1 MESYKV
7 LRRAFKTV
15 GCKNVAAGLKLS
27 PSLIHQWSRARDGQ
41 SDAANPLDRVAQ
53 LVALTGNEAL
63 LDWLCAQRGGR
74 FVRRSEMPSLLQ
86 RWVAQ
91 ITAELRGLLKAENPS
106 PGHRPP
112 APLSGARETPEG
124 FRCRFRRAGGRC
136 GFPHA
141 ARN

>member
-1 MESYKV
+1 MESYEV

-53 LVALTGNEAL
+53 LVALTGNDEL

-74 FVRRSEMPSLLQ
+74 FVRRSEMPSLVQ
-86 RWVAQ
+86 RWWGQ
-91 ITAELRGLLKAENPS
+91 MKAEMERLLKAEAS
-106 PGHRPP
+106 P
-112 APLSGARETPEG
+112 APPGGS
-124 FRCRFRRAGGRC
+124 RCRHWRAGGRC